1 MDGNEMAKKTP
12 DKQPNNNRYPNLRGP
27 RWKKGESGNPAGRP
41 KKEKLLEPLI
51 RELLESKVLD
61 GPHKGKEWK
70 RLVAE
75 ALVRNLIKGNAAA
88 IKEIL
93 QRIDGPVVQE
103 VGGPDGEPV
112 EIHVTYGKS

>member
-1 MDGNEMAKKTP
+1 M
-12 DKQPNNNRYPNLRGP
+12 R
-27 RWKKGESGNPAGRP
+27 
-41 KKEKLLEPLI
+41 
-51 RELLESKVLD
+51 V
-61 GPHKGKEWK
+61 
-70 RLVAE
+70 
-75 ALVRNLIKGNAAA
+75 KGNAAA